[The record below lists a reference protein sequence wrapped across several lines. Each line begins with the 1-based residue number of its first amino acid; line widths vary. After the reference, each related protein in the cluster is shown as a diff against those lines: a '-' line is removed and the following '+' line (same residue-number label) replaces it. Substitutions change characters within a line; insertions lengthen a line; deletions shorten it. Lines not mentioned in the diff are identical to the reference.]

1 MSDLVSPASQREKWV
16 PMILGLGLGVLLPLM
31 AHVYLSTPFNHGWF
45 LATPA
50 LFVTAVV
57 LAPILEEWCFR
68 GWLWR
73 AIDRKVQ
80 GFSWT
85 KNPSLSRLQFFG
97 LTMTNLAVTILFS
110 GFHLLTRGFESATLV
125 FLPSLYLGLVR
136 HHWGRWGPACL
147 LHGFWNYCW
156 FAGPATI
163 F

>member
-1 MSDLVSPASQREKWV
+1 LSDLVSPASQREKWV
-16 PMILGLGLGVLLPLM
+16 PIVFGLGLGLLVPLM
-31 AHVYLSTPFNHGWF
+31 AHTYLRAPLDLGWF
-45 LATPA
+45 LVTPMA
-50 LFVTAVV
+50 FITVVV

-68 GWLWR
+68 GWLWQ
-73 AIDRKVQ
+73 AIDRRIRS
-80 GFSWT
+80 FSRNE
-85 KNPSLSRLQFFG
+85 NPALSRLQSFG
-97 LTMTNLAVTILFS
+97 LTVTNLYVTILFS
-110 GFHLLTRGFESATLV
+110 GFHLLTRDLETAILV